1 MRKGVQKIYSE
12 VAETYELINHILTF
26 GLDIRWRKLGAQRA
40 AKKRGH
46 KILDVCCGTG
56 EMAQSL
62 SRAAIKNAEIY
73 LVDFSFPMLD
83 KARQRKYGSYTSFIL
98 AEANKRPYKDNTFD
112 LITISFAIRNLNTR
126 KDILFAFLEEFYRVL
141 KPGGTFINVET
152 SQPSSFALKKV
163 FHFYI
168 KTFVRP
174 VGSLISGSSSGYRY
188 LAHTIPRF
196 FCADELS
203 FILRSVGFS
212 KVDYINKFGGIAA
225 IHEAVKED

>member
-12 VAETYELINHILTF
+12 VFETYELVNHVLTF
-26 GLDIRWRKLGAQRA
+26 GFDIRWRKLGAQRA
-40 AKKRGH
+40 AKKKGH

-62 SRAAIKNAEIY
+62 SKTVNENAEIY

-98 AEANKRPYKDNTFD
+98 AEANKLPYKDNTFD
-112 LITISFAIRNLNTR
+112 LIMISFAIRNLNTR

-141 KPGGTFINVET
+141 KPEGTFINVET
-152 SQPSSFALKKV
+152 SQPPSPALKKA

-168 KTFVRP
+168 KTLVRP
-174 VGSLISGSSSGYRY
+174 VGSFISGSSSGYRY

-212 KVDYINKFGGIAA
+212 QVDHTKKLGGIAA
-225 IHEAVKED
+225 IHEAVK

>member
-1 MRKGVQKIYSE
+1 MRKGIQLIYSE
-12 VAETYELINHILTF
+12 VAKTYVLINHVLTLGF
-26 GLDIRWRKLGAQRA
+26 DIHWRKAGAQRA
-40 AKKRGH
+40 AKKKGH
-46 KILDVCCGTG
+46 RILDVCCGTG
-56 EMAQSL
+56 EMAHSL
-62 SRAAIKNAEIY
+62 SKIVAENSEIY

-83 KARQRKYGSYTSFIL
+83 KARQRKYESYTSFIL
-98 AEANKRPYKDNTFD
+98 AEANKLPYKDSTFD
-112 LITISFAIRNLNTR
+112 LITISFAMRNLNTR

-152 SQPSSFALKKV
+152 SQPLSPILKKL

-196 FCADELS
+196 YSADELS
-203 FILRSVGFS
+203 FILKSVGYS
-212 KVDYINKFGGIAA
+212 QVDYINKFGGIAA
-225 IHEAVKED
+225 IHEAVK